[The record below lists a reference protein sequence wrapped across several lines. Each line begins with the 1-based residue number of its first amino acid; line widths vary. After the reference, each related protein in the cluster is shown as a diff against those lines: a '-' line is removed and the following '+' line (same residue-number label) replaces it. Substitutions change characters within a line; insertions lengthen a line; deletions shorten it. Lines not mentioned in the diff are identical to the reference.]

1 MNQFSSD
8 KPQVF
13 IPPAFEDFR
22 GYLSVPYDRDVPFQ
36 VCQINQ
42 GYSRE
47 AFTLRGL
54 HFQMGEHAQAKMVSC
69 LHGSIF
75 NVAVDLRPG
84 KCFGYSYSEVL
95 SFENRKMMYIP
106 KGFAHGYLTLEDDTL
121 MRGVWIRIFAG
132 RQHRPCGMMT
142 RISSGKAKHGQREN
156 ISFQKKIKMPCGWES
171 CF

>member
-1 MNQFSSD
+1 MSQFSSD

-54 HFQMGEHAQAKMVSC
+54 HFQMGSMHRQNGFPACMVR
-69 LHGSIF
+69 F
-75 NVAVDLRPG
+75 
-84 KCFGYSYSEVL
+84 
-95 SFENRKMMYIP
+95 
-106 KGFAHGYLTLEDDTL
+106 
-121 MRGVWIRIFAG
+121 
-132 RQHRPCGMMT
+132 
-142 RISSGKAKHGQREN
+142 
-156 ISFQKKIKMPCGWES
+156 
-171 CF
+171 

>member
-1 MNQFSSD
+1 MSQFSSD

-54 HFQMGEHAQAKMVSC
+54 HFQMGGAC
-69 LHGSIF
+69 T
-75 NVAVDLRPG
+75 G
-84 KCFGYSYSEVL
+84 K
-95 SFENRKMMYIP
+95 N
-106 KGFAHGYLTLEDDTL
+106 GFLPAWFD
-121 MRGVWIRIFAG
+121 F
-132 RQHRPCGMMT
+132 
-142 RISSGKAKHGQREN
+142 
-156 ISFQKKIKMPCGWES
+156 
-171 CF
+171 

>member
-1 MNQFSSD
+1 MSQFSSD

-54 HFQMGEHAQAKMVSC
+54 HFQMGEYAQAS
-69 LHGSIF
+69 S
-75 NVAVDLRPG
+75 A
-84 KCFGYSYSEVL
+84 
-95 SFENRKMMYIP
+95 
-106 KGFAHGYLTLEDDTL
+106 A
-121 MRGVWIRIFAG
+121 FAG
-132 RQHRPCGMMT
+132 EFPSVRRNRGGSKT
-142 RISSGKAKHGQREN
+142 IYGSHGDDSHPFPDPR
-156 ISFQKKIKMPCGWES
+156 
-171 CF
+171 

>member
-1 MNQFSSD
+1 MSQFSSD

-54 HFQMGEHAQAKMVSC
+54 HFQMGEYAQAKMVSC

-95 SFENRKMMYIP
+95 SFSEMIYSP
-106 KGFAHGYLTLEDDTL
+106 FGHASPF
-121 MRGVWIRIFAG
+121 
-132 RQHRPCGMMT
+132 QT
-142 RISSGKAKHGQREN
+142 RSGSSYSTACAA
-156 ISFQKKIKMPCGWES
+156 SPQKS
-171 CF
+171 

>member
-1 MNQFSSD
+1 MSQFSSD

-54 HFQMGEHAQAKMVSC
+54 HFQMGEYAQAKMVSC

-75 NVAVDLRPG
+75 ECCRGFKTG
-84 KCFGYSYSEVL
+84 KMFWV
-95 SFENRKMMYIP
+95 FI
-106 KGFAHGYLTLEDDTL
+106 
-121 MRGVWIRIFAG
+121 
-132 RQHRPCGMMT
+132 Q
-142 RISSGKAKHGQREN
+142 
-156 ISFQKKIKMPCGWES
+156 
-171 CF
+171 

>member
-54 HFQMGEHAQAKMVSC
+54 HFQMGGMHRQKWFPACMVR
-69 LHGSIF
+69 F
-75 NVAVDLRPG
+75 
-84 KCFGYSYSEVL
+84 
-95 SFENRKMMYIP
+95 
-106 KGFAHGYLTLEDDTL
+106 L
-121 MRGVWIRIFAG
+121 MLPWI
-132 RQHRPCGMMT
+132 
-142 RISSGKAKHGQREN
+142 
-156 ISFQKKIKMPCGWES
+156 
-171 CF
+171 

>member
-106 KGFAHGYLTLEDDTL
+106 KGFAHGYYINSTTL
-121 MRGVWIRIFAG
+121 FKNN
-132 RQHRPCGMMT
+132 T
-142 RISSGKAKHGQREN
+142 RYIIIVVNPDFLNSGSPQR
-156 ISFQKKIKMPCGWES
+156 SFFFTG
-171 CF
+171 

>member
-1 MNQFSSD
+1 MSQFSSD

-54 HFQMGEHAQAKMVSC
+54 HFQMGEYAQAKMVSC

-121 MRGVWIRIFAG
+121 MQCSQEENCSPTCIF
-132 RQHRPCGMMT
+132 P
-142 RISSGKAKHGQREN
+142 N
-156 ISFQKKIKMPCGWES
+156 IHDIECSTPVCCTVHEINRVTNRTHIYKN
-171 CF
+171 